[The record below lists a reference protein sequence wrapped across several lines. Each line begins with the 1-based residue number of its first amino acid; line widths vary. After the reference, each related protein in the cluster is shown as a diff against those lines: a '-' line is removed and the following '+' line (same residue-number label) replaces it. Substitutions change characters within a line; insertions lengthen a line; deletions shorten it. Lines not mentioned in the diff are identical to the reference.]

1 MRSWRSII
9 IAIPAACCFLNLAQ
23 AADKIRI
30 AIPDPNAAYLTF
42 SLAQKKGFFMQQNI
56 AAEVFLMRG
65 TLTMPALNSGDINYL
80 ADISQGV
87 RGSIGGLP
95 VKIVA
100 CYLPRSSLMVVSRP
114 EINSVKELKGKTVA
128 VSGTNFGI
136 LQLIARH
143 FGLDPK
149 KEIKVLAVG
158 TNEARLAV
166 LKQGLV
172 AATVVPP
179 PWDFHA
185 KKLGFHVIARSYD
198 LFNYP
203 QVGLI
208 VNDRKIKESPEEIK
222 RIIKASIEANR
233 FIRSNRDGTVQFL
246 MEWLGI
252 EKDVAAAIYEALLP
266 ALNDDGNCP
275 EDGMRLV
282 INGAKNA
289 AKVSREVSSDEVADL
304 RILREAQRELGI
316 KGN

>member
-1 MRSWRSII
+1 MRLRSSIV
-9 IAIPAACCFLNLAQ
+9 IAIPAACFFLSLAQ
-23 AADKIRI
+23 AADKIRS

-42 SLAQKKGFFMQQNI
+42 PLAQKKGFFTQQNI
-56 AAEVFLMRG
+56 AADVFLMRG

-114 EINSVKELKGKTVA
+114 EINSVKDLKGKAIA
-128 VSGTNFGI
+128 VSGNNLGM

-185 KKLGFHVIARSYD
+185 KRLGFHVIARGYD

-208 VNDRKIKESPEEIK
+208 VNDRKMKESREEIK
-222 RIIKASIEANR
+222 RIIKAGIEANR
-233 FIRSNRDGTVQFL
+233 YIRSNREGTIQFL
-246 MEWLGI
+246 MEWMRTD
-252 EKDVAAAIYEALLP
+252 KDVAGATYEALLP
-266 ALNDDGNCP
+266 VFNDDGNCP

-282 INGAKNA
+282 IDGAKNA
-289 AKVSREVSSDEVADL
+289 AKVSRDVSSDEVVDL

>member
-1 MRSWRSII
+1 MRRLSRIKLIWFFFYS
-9 IAIPAACCFLNLAQ
+9 LNVSTQ

-30 AIPDPNAAYLTF
+30 AVPEPNAAYLTF
-42 SLAQKKGFFMQQNI
+42 PLAHKKGFFTQQNI

-65 TLTMPALNSGDINYL
+65 TLTMAALNNGDINYL

-114 EINSVKELKGKTVA
+114 EINSVKELKGKAVA

-136 LQLIARH
+136 FQLIARH

-172 AATVVPP
+172 AAAAVPP

-185 KKLGFHVIARSYD
+185 KKLGFHVVARSYD

-233 FIRSNRDGTVQFL
+233 FIRSNRAGTVQFL

-252 EKDVAAAIYEALLP
+252 EKDVAAATYEASLP
-266 ALNDDGNCP
+266 AFNDDGNCP

-282 INGAKNA
+282 IDRAKNA
-289 AKVSREVSSDEVADL
+289 AKVNREVSMKDVADL
-304 RILREAQRELGI
+304 SILKEAQRDLGI
-316 KGN
+316 K